1 MPIELPELDDRTYA
15 DLVQEALALIPAHAP
30 EWTNHNASDPGITLI
45 EIFAY
50 LTEMLIYRL
59 NRVSDDSLKTFLRLI
74 DPTWVQTKENLTEEV
89 HDVIAALRRQDR
101 AVSDADFEQLTL
113 RADLGD
119 LGAKFK
125 VARACCFAE
134 PDKGSVRVI
143 VVPRVSD
150 GQTYAAPTPELLK
163 EIRKYLEPRRL
174 LTTRLQLEGPQLRP
188 VGVRLT
194 LALESDAVA
203 ETVRDKAI
211 AELTR
216 FLDPVRGGLDGLGWP
231 FGRNVYVSEIYDLL
245 DRLAGVDYVRRTT
258 TADETGRVATDK
270 NKPLDELTTIDEVTV
285 SRDGEQRLIY
295 NASGRLEAV
304 KIEFDELVEATI
316 KIRTTRERA
325 DPTAAEEGHRDA

>member
-15 DLVQEALALIPAHAP
+15 DLVQEALALIPAHSP

-45 EIFAY
+45 ETFAY

-59 NRVSDDSLKTFLRLI
+59 NRVSDDNLRTFLRLI
-74 DPTWVQTKENLTEEV
+74 DPKWVQRKEKSLTEEV

-113 RADLGD
+113 RADLGK

-125 VARACCFAE
+125 VARARSFAD
-134 PDKGSVRVI
+134 PDTGSVRVI

-150 GQTYAAPTPELLK
+150 GQTYAAPTPELLAQID
-163 EIRKYLEPRRL
+163 EDLEPRRL
-174 LTTRLQLEGPQLRP
+174 LTTRLQLAGPKLFP

-194 LALESDAVA
+194 LVLESDAVE

-211 AELTR
+211 AELKR

-231 FGRNVYVSEIYDLL
+231 FGRNVYVSEIYALL
-245 DRLAGVDYVRRTT
+245 DCLPGIDYVRAT
-258 TADETGRVATDK
+258 TAGETDSAATDK
-270 NKPLDELTTIDEVTV
+270 KKSLDELTVASDAK
-285 SRDGEQRLIY
+285 QRLVI
-295 NASGRLEAV
+295 NASERLEAV
-304 KIEFDELVEATI
+304 KIEFDELVGATI
-316 KIRTTRERA
+316 NPSEIRITREK
-325 DPTAAEEGHRDA
+325 